1 MHYFK
6 AKIETEARED
16 LKHYYFADSMFYSG
30 QGKYLNLR
38 LSELLNPQPPVDE
51 QEFANEIA
59 EMLKNG
65 GLSFEKGEEA
75 L

>member
-1 MHYFK
+1 MQYFE

-16 LKHYYFADSMFYSG
+16 LKHYYFADAMYYSG

-38 LSELLNPQPPVDE
+38 LSELLNPQPQVDE
-51 QEFANEIA
+51 QELADELA
-59 EMLKNG
+59 EMLKKG
-65 GLSFEKGEEA
+65 GLSFEKGEDT